1 MSNVKE
7 GLDSL
12 AKSIAT
18 EQFVKKM
25 SLEDFT
31 NTITAGR
38 SIFIQMVLNLGISN
52 EEKTYLIHQIN
63 DLLDQFIHLS
73 SNSLLP
79 FTRKI
84 IRRTIL
90 FHKPNT

>member
-25 SLEDFT
+25 NLEDCT

-38 SIFIQMVLNLGISN
+38 SI
-52 EEKTYLIHQIN
+52 
-63 DLLDQFIHLS
+63 LLTDGAKLRYF
-73 SNSLLP
+73 
-79 FTRKI
+79 K
-84 IRRTIL
+84 
-90 FHKPNT
+90 